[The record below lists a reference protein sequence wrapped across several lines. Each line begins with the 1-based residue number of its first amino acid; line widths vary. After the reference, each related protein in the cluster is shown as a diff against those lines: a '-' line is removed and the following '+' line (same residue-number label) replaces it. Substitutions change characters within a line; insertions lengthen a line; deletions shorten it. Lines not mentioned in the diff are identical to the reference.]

1 MSKRAKTGHSGMT
14 LSRGVVTNILKAQRG
29 KLFSVTFTARG
40 TGEERTIVGRMGVRK
55 DVNGHGMRYN
65 PADHNA
71 ITIWDNGNVPNA
83 KGVKSEGHKTVR
95 LDTIN
100 EVRAGNA
107 IFRVAKNS

>member
-14 LSRGVVTNILKAQRG
+14 LSRGIVSNILKAQRG

-55 DVNGHGMRYN
+55 GVNGHGMRYT
-65 PADHNA
+65 PAKYDA

-83 KGVKSEGHKTVR
+83 AGKKSEGHKTVP
-95 LDTIN
+95 LDTIS

-107 IFRVAKNS
+107 IFRVARNS

>member
-1 MSKRAKTGHSGMT
+1 MSKRGITGHSGMT

-29 KLFSVTFTARG
+29 KLFSVTFTTRG

-55 DVNGHGMRYN
+55 GVNGHGMRYT
-65 PADHNA
+65 PANHNA

-83 KGVKSEGHKTVR
+83 EGKKSEGHKTVPV
-95 LDTIN
+95 DTIS

-107 IFRVAKNS
+107 IFRVARNS